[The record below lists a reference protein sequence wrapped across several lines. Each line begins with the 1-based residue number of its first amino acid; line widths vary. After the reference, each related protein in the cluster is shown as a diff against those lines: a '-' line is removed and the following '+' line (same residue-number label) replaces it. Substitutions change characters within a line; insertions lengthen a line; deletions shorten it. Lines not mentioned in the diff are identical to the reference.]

1 MLADRRLP
9 RSFLLV
15 AFLAAEIF
23 YGAAVAILADD
34 SYLVLVAIVGLA
46 VIIATFIDPMYG
58 LYAFMVTMFA
68 EQLLLISS
76 VTLTKLIGIFVF
88 GVWLIRSLAHKHV
101 EIKIPKHTWI
111 IILFAAWGLLSVM
124 WASSEQRVFE
134 RLQVLLPNILLYIL
148 LVNLLNSPK
157 RVQGIITVL
166 IISGTGLALLTLFYL
181 FSGKLTAGRVAVYE
195 VSGQDPNS
203 LALYLLPNVALMIA
217 LFGQKIQA
225 LNKLFIVCGLLI
237 SALAILAT
245 GSRGALIALAIIFL
259 LGSMLNQKVWPL
271 MFLVLI
277 AVGVGTLF
285 FLPPTYIN
293 RLQSIVTL
301 SDRGAARLYIWL
313 VGLQMIQA
321 HPLLGVGL
329 GNYSIAWNHFLPI
342 TPSVSGAIW
351 AFKTSKGSHNIFLNA
366 FSELG
371 VIGFVLFTAWIG
383 ISVKQGWS
391 ALMGLKKA
399 TAHYMAAWSSGVWL
413 GLIAM
418 VIAGFFLDMQYRK
431 YFWVLLALTHVCYEL
446 SRIHQAKDMPT
457 K

>member
-1 MLADRRLP
+1 
-9 RSFLLV
+9 
-15 AFLAAEIF
+15 
-23 YGAAVAILADD
+23 
-34 SYLVLVAIVGLA
+34 
-46 VIIATFIDPMYG
+46 
-58 LYAFMVTMFA
+58 
-68 EQLLLISS
+68 
-76 VTLTKLIGIFVF
+76 
-88 GVWLIRSLAHKHV
+88 
-101 EIKIPKHTWI
+101 
-111 IILFAAWGLLSVM
+111 
-124 WASSEQRVFE
+124 
-134 RLQVLLPNILLYIL
+134 
-148 LVNLLNSPK
+148 
-157 RVQGIITVL
+157 
-166 IISGTGLALLTLFYL
+166 
-181 FSGKLTAGRVAVYE
+181 